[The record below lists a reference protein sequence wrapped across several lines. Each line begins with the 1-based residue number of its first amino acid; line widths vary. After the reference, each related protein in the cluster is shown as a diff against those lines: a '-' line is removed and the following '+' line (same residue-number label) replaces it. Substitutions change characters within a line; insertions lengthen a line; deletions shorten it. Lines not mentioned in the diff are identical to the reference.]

1 MKGFIKNIPFHAFL
15 LVPALIFFLFAHNYH
30 ITTFKSTIRSYE
42 IAIIFSAV
50 IFYISYIFNKQKHKA
65 GVVTTALMLALFFYG
80 FIYEV
85 AEKLYYNG
93 WWPFSE
99 IHRYILL
106 SIFLFAIL
114 LCYFLFRAKRTFHS
128 LTYAFNIF
136 VLILFLLNF
145 IRLSVSFIKT
155 ENNTL
160 ADETSNNILTIQRKD
175 SLPDIYYIILD
186 GYANNSVLSEIYHY
200 KKNNLTD
207 YLSKN
212 DFFVAE
218 NSRTN
223 YISTSPALSSSLNY
237 SYLDSNEQKN
247 SIYNN
252 KVSEYL
258 SGKGYKI
265 VHVRSGFSVTRE
277 NYDADTTITLE
288 NLSEFERTLLR
299 YSIFRLDD
307 LLGYARYK
315 TLKEQ
320 LSVMYDVF
328 KVKGPKYVFIHIVS
342 PHPPYVCDKNGNFKS
357 SPRIINVWWEPKE
370 DYLTQI
376 KYINT
381 ETIKFISEII
391 KRSKVRPI
399 IILQSDHGPWIQSN
413 SFQDIYNTRSMI
425 LNAYHI
431 PYNWKNKLY
440 PTITPVN
447 SFRFIFNGLF
457 NDSISL
463 LKDIPLD
470 SQRVKSNINSNL
482 MLTN

>member
-1 MKGFIKNIPFHAFL
+1 MKDFIKNIPFHAFL
-15 LVPALIFFLFAHNYH
+15 LVPSLIFFLFAYNYH
-30 ITTFKSTIRSYE
+30 TTTFKSTIRSYE

-50 IFYISYIFNKQKHKA
+50 TFYISYIFNKQKHKA
-65 GVVTTALMLALFFYG
+65 GVITTALMLALFFYG
-80 FIYEV
+80 FIYEL
-85 AEKLYYNG
+85 AEKLYYKG
-93 WWPFSE
+93 WWPFPE
-99 IHRYILL
+99 IHRYMLL
-106 SIFLFAIL
+106 SIIL
-114 LCYFLFRAKRTFHS
+114 LGILFYYLLFRTKHTFHS
-128 LTYAFNIF
+128 LTYSFNIF

-145 IRLSVSFIKT
+145 IRLSVSVIKA

-160 ADETSNNILTIQRKD
+160 ADETSNNILTVQQKD

-186 GYANNSVLSEIYHY
+186 GYANDSVLSEIYHY

-212 DFFVAE
+212 DFFVAK

-237 SYLDSNEQKN
+237 SYLDSNQQKN
-247 SIYNN
+247 IIYNN

-258 SGKGYKI
+258 KNKGYGI

-320 LSVMYDVF
+320 LSVMYSVF
-328 KVKGPKYVFIHIVS
+328 KVSGPKYVFLHIVS
-342 PHPPYVCDKNGNFKS
+342 PHPPYVCDENGNFKS
-357 SPRIINVWWEPKE
+357 SPRVINVWWEPKV
-370 DYLTQI
+370 DYLAQL

-381 ETIKFISEII
+381 EIIKFVSEIF
-391 KRSKVRPI
+391 KRSKIHPI
-399 IILQSDHGPWIQSN
+399 IILQSDHGPWIQSH
-413 SFQDIYNTRSMI
+413 SFQDIYNTRSKI
-425 LNAYHI
+425 LNAYYI
-431 PYNWKNKLY
+431 PYDWKNKFY
-440 PTITPVN
+440 STITPVN
-447 SFRFIFNGLF
+447 TFPTIFNGLF
-457 NDSISL
+457 KDSIQI

-470 SQRVKSNINSNL
+470 SMSVMNNANANL
-482 MLTN
+482 ILKD